1 MSLTESILEGN
12 RLALARLLTQVE
24 NESPEGRTA
33 LAELFPHTGKAHL
46 IGVTGAPGTGKSSLV
61 NQLALHYRRNEEG
74 RHHCRRSLES
84 VHRRSGVRRSR
95 SDARPFWR

>member
-1 MSLTESILEGN
+1 MSLTKSILEGN

-24 NESPEGRTA
+24 NDSSEGRAA

-61 NQLALHYRRNEEG
+61 NQLALHYRKNEDKKG
-74 RHHCRRSLES
+74 CDCGSGSIQS
-84 VHRRSGVRRSR
+84 VHGRRG
-95 SDARPFWR
+95 AW